1 MATIELVKS
10 NDNCSNI
17 FFIDEDTC
25 AGSSLNLINNNFATL
40 SANLVDLSRKFP
52 LWESIFSNFSV
63 ASATMLS
70 TLFNIENI
78 EDTIKNPYTC
88 VRTFSGNWVKM
99 FSLYLPTVYN
109 IADWEART
117 INQQDSVLNTWLT
130 LNFPPDFYPDY
141 QIVNIFVNTNQ
152 SINFEF
158 SFSRSYEENCA
169 PNGGTTTVTCNG
181 CNSGNQGQYRNQ
193 GCNDVSVDG
202 RKVGCGNVFQYC
214 GVPTS
219 QSQDSRSFTCIA
231 NSGQRVTGGEGG
243 PLKIGLYDEPGA
255 GTTTPARFA
264 PITSSDTCFART
276 YSYKYIKTF
285 NEIDGARW
293 NIIL

>member
-10 NDNCSNI
+10 NENCSNI

-25 AGSSLNLINNNFATL
+25 AGSSLDLINNNFAIL
-40 SANLVDLSRKFP
+40 SANLIDVSRKIP
-52 LWESIFSNFSV
+52 LWETVFADFAA
-63 ASATMLS
+63 ASGTMLS

-78 EDTIKNPYTC
+78 ANTIASAYTC
-88 VRTFSGNWVKM
+88 VRTFSGNWVKQ

-109 IADWEART
+109 IADWEARN

-130 LNFPPDFYPDY
+130 VNFPPDFYPDY

-152 SINFEF
+152 FINFKFE
-158 SFSRSYEENCA
+158 FSRSYEENCA

-181 CNSGNQGQYRNQ
+181 CNSGNQGLYRNQ
-193 GCNDVSVDG
+193 GCNDVRVDG
-202 RKVGCGNVFQYC
+202 QKMGCGNVFTYC
-214 GVPTS
+214 GLPTS
-219 QSQDSRSFTCIA
+219 RTQDSRSFTCIA
-231 NSGQRVTGGEGG
+231 NSGQRVTGGAGG
-243 PLKIGLYDEPGA
+243 PLKIGLYEENSS
-255 GTTTPARFA
+255 TTPARFD
-264 PITSSDTCFART
+264 PIRSTDTCYART

-293 NIIL
+293 NIII

>member
-10 NDNCSNI
+10 NENCSNI
-17 FFIDEDTC
+17 FFIDEDSC
-25 AGSSLNLINNNFATL
+25 AGSSLDLINNNFAVL
-40 SANLVDLSRKFP
+40 SANLIDLSRKIP
-52 LWESIFSNFSV
+52 LWESIFANFAA
-63 ASATMLS
+63 ASATVLS

-78 EDTIKNPYTC
+78 ESTIASAYTC
-88 VRTFSGNWVKM
+88 VRTFSGNWVKQ
-99 FSLYLPTVYN
+99 FSLYIPTVYN
-109 IADWEART
+109 INDWESRT
-117 INQQDSVLNTWLT
+117 IDQKDVVLNTWLT

-152 SINFEF
+152 FINFAFE
-158 SFSRSYEENCA
+158 FSRSYEENCA

-193 GCNDVSVDG
+193 GCNDVRVEG

-219 QSQDSRSFTCIA
+219 QSSNSRSITCIA
-231 NSGQRVTGGEGG
+231 NSGQRLTGFSGG
-243 PLKIGLYDEPGA
+243 PLKVGLYDEN
-255 GTTTPARFA
+255 GTETPSRVS
-264 PITSSDTCFART
+264 PIRSNDTCYART

>member
-10 NDNCSNI
+10 NENCSNI

-25 AGSSLNLINNNFATL
+25 AGSSLDLINNNFAIL
-40 SANLVDLSRKFP
+40 SANLIDVSRKIP
-52 LWESIFSNFSV
+52 LWETVFANFAA

-78 EDTIKNPYTC
+78 ANTIASAYTC
-88 VRTFSGNWVKM
+88 VRTFSGNWVKE

-109 IADWEART
+109 IYDWEARN
-117 INQQDSVLNTWLT
+117 INQIDSVLNTWLT
-130 LNFPPDFYPDY
+130 VNFPPDFYPDY

-152 SINFEF
+152 FITFKF
-158 SFSRSYEENCA
+158 QFSRSYEENCA

-181 CNSGNQGQYRNQ
+181 CNSGNQGNYRNQ
-193 GCNDVSVDG
+193 GCNDVTVDG

-214 GVPTS
+214 GTPTS
-219 QSQDSRSFTCIA
+219 QTQDSRSFTCIA
-231 NSGQRVTGGEGG
+231 NSGQRVTGGAGG
-243 PLKIGLYDEPGA
+243 PLKIGLYEENSS
-255 GTTTPARFA
+255 TTPARFD
-264 PITSSDTCFART
+264 PITSTDTCHARI

-293 NIIL
+293 NIITL